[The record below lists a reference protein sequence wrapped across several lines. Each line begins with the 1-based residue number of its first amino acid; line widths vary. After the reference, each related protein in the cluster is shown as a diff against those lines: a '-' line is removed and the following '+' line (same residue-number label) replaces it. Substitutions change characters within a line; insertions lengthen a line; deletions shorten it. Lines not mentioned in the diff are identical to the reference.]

1 MRTSA
6 HIFLLAVLI
15 LTLAIPPNAR
25 AKLLVTRDVLAEYV
39 EDRLSR
45 LEGREKLDREE
56 AAELNFIRENR
67 HNLHKLADFYGMRIK
82 EKIPQRIS
90 AVERPSAREIQ
101 GKPAEEIP
109 PSPPITPDTVELER
123 ETGLIEATPAKTSEP
138 EEKSVSFMPDEEM
151 AEGKR
156 AGKGEPE
163 KVEEKIATEDVIADE
178 RAISPLETSSPSVE
192 SQTAVTAQKSV
203 PQPYQLTHADDL
215 KHTVA
220 PNKISAPGRIHQI
233 NQTNQI
239 NETNEIDQTNQIN
252 GINEIH
258 QTNQINET
266 NEIDQTN
273 QINETNEIHQTNQIN
288 QTNEIN
294 QISQINQI
302 AHHKPASLVATDEEV
317 RQFLATYV
325 ERYTQKDRDG
335 LLSLF
340 SPKAIQ
346 NQRNGFDEIKEMYS
360 DFFNKSHELRYR
372 IADATIDIYQNAVE
386 VTARYEVDQILK
398 KKGNKKLWTGH
409 IRWILVREDGKLR
422 IRFIDFRPQES
433 P

>member
-1 MRTSA
+1 MIMRTSA
-6 HIFLLAVLI
+6 QIFLLAVLI

-56 AAELNFIRENR
+56 AAELNFIRENK

-82 EKIPQRIS
+82 EKIPQWIS
-90 AVERPSAREIQ
+90 ARERPSAREIQ

-156 AGKGEPE
+156 AEKGEPE
-163 KVEEKIATEDVIADE
+163 KVEGKIAKKDVIADE
-178 RAISPLETSSPSVE
+178 RAISPLETSSPPVE

-220 PNKISAPGRIHQI
+220 PNKISAPNQI
-233 NQTNQI
+233 NQI
-239 NETNEIDQTNQIN
+239 NEINEIDQTNQIN

-258 QTNQINET
+258 QTNQIN
-266 NEIDQTN
+266 QTN
-273 QINETNEIHQTNQIN
+273 G
-288 QTNEIN
+288 TNEIN
-294 QISQINQI
+294 EIDETNETDQIDETNQINQI

-325 ERYTQKDRDG
+325 ERYTQKDRDS

-386 VTARYEVDQILK
+386 VTARYEVDQISK